1 MIVLVVKS
9 FWSNVWLS
17 INVNEFLTLMSENN
31 VIFYIIRYKKLVF
44 SAIIVTIRESHN
56 IEILFK
62 AIKFNRV
69 ERITINHS

>member
-56 IEILFK
+56 I
-62 AIKFNRV
+62 
-69 ERITINHS
+69 